1 MFPTRASQVSKR
13 RHDRLTPQRREALS
27 HPRLVH
33 CALPGPY
40 GTGRGKA
47 TGEAEGLRGVMGA
60 GGTFAPHGEYL
71 ASWKKDARPTSKSV
85 GRNRLDSLSFP
96 ANNEAS
102 SLLVRHFPERLLA
115 EKLLRPQ
122 NLRNGGDFVHDGSP
136 PPSVLDV
143 KRRIHAK
150 AKLDASGPND
160 EGPHPASRRL
170 CTCPPPAA
178 LPMPAAGAALF
189 RPPLGLL
196 LSLPRVPP
204 TLSHVLLVGEFHR
217 Q

>member
-1 MFPTRASQVSKR
+1 M
-13 RHDRLTPQRREALS
+13 
-27 HPRLVH
+27 
-33 CALPGPY
+33 
-40 GTGRGKA
+40 
-47 TGEAEGLRGVMGA
+47 
-60 GGTFAPHGEYL
+60 
-71 ASWKKDARPTSKSV
+71 ASWKKDECPAYIAV

-96 ANNEAS
+96 VNNEAS
-102 SLLVRHFPERLLA
+102 SLLARHFPERLLA

-122 NLRNGGDFVHDGSP
+122 NLRNGGDFVHDGCP

-160 EGPHPASRRL
+160 EGPHPASRCPSHACRRPYHPAL
-170 CTCPPPAA
+170 RRPCTCPPPAA
-178 LPMPAAGAALF
+178 LSIPAAGAALF
-189 RPPLGLL
+189 RPPLSLL

>member
-1 MFPTRASQVSKR
+1 MAPDGARQPGRRKGFAASWE
-13 RHDRLTPQRREALS
+13 REA
-27 HPRLVH
+27 P
-33 CALPGPY
+33 
-40 GTGRGKA
+40 
-47 TGEAEGLRGVMGA
+47 
-60 GGTFAPHGEYL
+60 FAPHGEYL

-160 EGPHPASRRL
+160 EGPHPASRRPSHPASRRL